1 MKHDFQFPIMG
12 HAPMGIRGWL
22 IRYFARQTCE
32 NLVNSSNATYQMGG
46 WEGSI
51 GYHLL
56 QVDKYQ
62 LMHWVLFEAGYLCS
76 PADVMERCGVN
87 ADRKPGPEYTL
98 DIFNEAEVDEPP
110 WKQKT
115 RWLRKFPVNWLKK
128 Y

>member
-32 NLVNSSNATYQMGG
+32 TLAHPANTYYQMGG
-46 WEGSI
+46 WEKRD
-51 GYHLL
+51 YHMID
-56 QVDKYQ
+56 VDKYQ

-76 PADVMERCGVN
+76 TADVMERCGVN
-87 ADRKPGPEYTL
+87 ADRKPGPPDTL
-98 DIFNEAEVDEPP
+98 DIFDEVDADEPP
-110 WKQKT
+110 WKQKN
-115 RWLRKFPVNWLKK
+115 RWLRRLPVNWLKK